1 MAKIPF
7 RKVEHE
13 TEATSKLQ
21 DNVEEALNRLGAQT
35 LDDVPDG
42 KTYRKLVGVNF
53 SHQLT
58 ASGIATGAVLAPNV
72 LTVSGTSLLP
82 ATVPVSALAACNQ
95 FSVYRDAAFT
105 MPAGA
110 YSALYANQ
118 TLKDTGSG
126 WSAANAWYQIPTDGD
141 YQFTWCMGALAAA
154 ANLNFGAELVVNSGR
169 VLGSY
174 VTSAAIGD
182 AMICVG
188 TYMYVNAR
196 AGDRV
201 KAQYFNA
208 GAALPLL
215 VTSGYN
221 YFQGWQIR

>member
-1 MAKIPF
+1 MPRVPF
-7 RKVEHE
+7 KKENSGKE
-13 TEATSKLQ
+13 SAPLEA
-21 DNVEEALNRLGAQT
+21 NVQESLNLLGQRT
-35 LDDVPDG
+35 LDQANDG
-42 KTYRKLVGVNF
+42 KLYRKLLGVNYD
-53 SHQLT
+53 HQIT
-58 ASGIATGAVLAPNV
+58 NSGIATSTITAEKI

-110 YSALYANQ
+110 YSALYANR

-221 YFQGWQIR
+221 YLQGWQIR